1 MFRFR
6 NYSFKSIC
14 YDDSN
19 NLVVGKTKY
28 ETGNVTIKMFIGL
41 KPKMYSFLV
50 DLSSE
55 YKK

>member
-28 ETGNVTIKMFIGL
+28 ETGDVTIKMFIGL
-41 KPKMYSFLV
+41 EPKMYSFLV

>member
-19 NLVVGKTKY
+19 NLVVGETKY
-28 ETGNVTIKMFIGL
+28 ETGDVTIKMFIGL
-41 KPKMYSFLV
+41 KPKKYSFLV

>member
-1 MFRFR
+1 MFHFR

-19 NLVVGKTKY
+19 NLVVGETKY
-28 ETGNVTIKMFIGL
+28 ETGDVTIKMFIGL
-41 KPKMYSFLV
+41 KPKKYSFLV